1 MIQHTKKLLGLRSL
15 LFLGILYTFIITFV
29 FVSPKKDLPEIDFF
43 IPLDKMGHFIIH
55 ALLSLIWLSYFFVRK
70 KETFTLKKKAV
81 IISVCLTYGI
91 IIEVYQQ
98 MFLAT
103 RQADMLDILANGI
116 GTLVGMMLFMNVK
129 KRLIL

>member
-15 LFLGILYTFIITFV
+15 LFLGILYTFIITYV
-29 FVSPKKDLPEIDFF
+29 FVSPKRDFPEIDFF

-55 ALLSLIWLSYFFVRK
+55 ALLSIIWLSYFFIRK
-70 KETFTLKKKAV
+70 KETFTLNKITV
-81 IISVCLTYGI
+81 IIIACITYGI
-91 IIEVYQQ
+91 VIEFYQQ

-103 RQADMLDILANGI
+103 RQADILDVLANGI